1 MAGKNVGIDWYK
13 GAYAVLEKIQ
23 GKLIPIE
30 TSTNVYDCIRY
41 ACTNYDHL
49 DSIDMSDSVSEIAV
63 MEAQELTKYKGVA

>member
-1 MAGKNVGIDWYK
+1 MQDLRRCDILKK
-13 GAYAVLEKIQ
+13 

>member
-49 DSIDMSDSVSEIAV
+49 DSIDMSVSEIAV